1 YSFIEQQTHEMSKK
15 IWESSL
21 YKLIRVDFAGGN
33 CFEVQSR
40 LNDWVSLETEMG
52 NKSAL
57 ITKVILEDLEGK
69 HYSIEPND
77 NGVRFAKVEI
87 TYKEYKILLK
97 TGNALWITIFIVG
110 ILVFFTLMSV
120 LVKFVLYYYLISNG

>member
-1 YSFIEQQTHEMSKK
+1 MCFSYSFIEQQTHEMSKK

-77 NGVRFAKVEI
+77 NGVRFAKGEI
-87 TYKEYKILLK
+87 TYNEYKILQK
-97 TGNALWITIFIVG
+97 KGNALWITIFIVG
-110 ILVFFTLMSV
+110 ILVFFTLMLV
-120 LVKFVLYYYLISNG
+120 LVKFVL

>member
-1 YSFIEQQTHEMSKK
+1 MCFSYSFIEQQTHEMSKK
-15 IWESSL
+15 ISESSL
-21 YKLIRVDFAGGN
+21 YRFIRVDFAGGN

-57 ITKVILEDLEGK
+57 ITNVILEDLEGK
-69 HYSIEPND
+69 LYSIEPND
-77 NGVRFAKVEI
+77 NGLRFAKGEI
-87 TYKEYKILLK
+87 TYKEYKILQK
-97 TGNALWITIFIVG
+97 KGNALWITIFIVG

-120 LVKFVLYYYLISNG
+120 LVKFVL